1 MKHKKSIAKTIT
13 SYLRR
18 TLILFSLLIAFPT
31 TADAQIG
38 DTLLLSS
45 DFSKQNIRGTALFTE
60 QNQDTSLEEIR
71 SSDTK
76 WQILDAYKTA
86 SSGKS
91 AIWLYLPIKNNS
103 PEEQTLYF
111 RDWLNDE
118 VHLFKI
124 EANGNKQEFISGQL
138 KYNSAQTDLQKI
150 DYITTKIKPQETLQ
164 IYIQIKP
171 VYGYLGKYNPL
182 PQKPVIA
189 KLSVGSEN
197 KLNQTLRGYYEH
209 NIKEVQL
216 RNIYQGALILITFVA
231 LFFMLKSP
239 KSLINR
245 YYFLYVFCALAYSLI
260 QSRGYTF
267 IGQGIQNFPYIKKYG
282 QELFFWLGVGFYFKF
297 AISLLLIR
305 SKKPKWYKFV
315 NKSVLVIWVFS
326 ILQFIFLLLTNNNYY
341 SDLIVYNKIPLIV
354 FYFWFLV
361 YTYRRIEGPLVKY
374 ILIGN
379 AMLFFFALCA
389 WLKDLTASQNWGE
402 GILNHMF
409 SLPLAVLFEVIV
421 FSFAMAVRQKL
432 DSENALK
439 AERKI
444 IETEMLALRS
454 QMNPHFVFNSLNSIR
469 NLVLKNENEKAITY
483 LSRFSK
489 LVRTILQQ
497 TQKQI
502 ITLAEELDTLQQYV
516 DSEADRLDAAIDFK
530 IINKASN
537 DALDLDFPP
546 MLLQPIV
553 ENAIWHGLRP
563 SKKEN
568 KHIRLTINE
577 PNDAHLQII
586 IKDNGIG
593 RKESAKAKQNQNS
606 ARISMGSEITKKRLE
621 LFNEQGNSKISLTI
635 QDLENGA
642 GTVVVLDY
650 LI

>member
-1 MKHKKSIAKTIT
+1 MKYLKAIAKTKNF
-13 SYLRR
+13 YLKSK
-18 TLILFSLLIAFPT
+18 LIIIGLLLVFHV
-31 TADAQIG
+31 TAYAQIT

-45 DFSKQNIRGTALFTE
+45 DFNKQSLLGTALFTE
-60 QNQDTSLEEIR
+60 QNRDTSLEEIL
-71 SSDTK
+71 SSDIK
-76 WQILDAYKTA
+76 WQTLDAFKTA
-86 SSGKS
+86 TSGKL
-91 AIWLYLPIKNNS
+91 AMWLYIPIKNNS

-118 VHLFKI
+118 VHLFSIKP
-124 EANGNKQEFISGQL
+124 NGNQNHFKSGQL
-138 KYNSAQTDLQKI
+138 KYNSEQTYLQKI
-150 DYITTKIKPQETLQ
+150 DYITTQIEPAQTLN

-171 VYGYLGKYNPL
+171 VNGYLGKYNPL

-189 KLSVGSEN
+189 RLSLGSEN
-197 KLNQTLRGYYEH
+197 KLNHKLRRYYEH
-209 NIKEVQL
+209 NIKEIQF

-267 IGQGIQNFPYIKKYG
+267 IGQSIQNFPYIKKYG
-282 QELFFWLGVGFYFKF
+282 QELFFWLGTGFYFKF
-297 AISLLLIR
+297 AIALLLIR
-305 SKKPKWYKFV
+305 SKKPKWYRFV
-315 NKSVLVIWVFS
+315 NKAVIVILTFA
-326 ILQFIFLLLTNNNYY
+326 ILQFVFLLLTNNNYY
-341 SDLIVYNKIPLIV
+341 SDLIVYNKIPIII
-354 FYFWFLV
+354 FYSWFLI
-361 YTYRRIEGPLVKY
+361 YTYRKIEGPLVKY

-379 AMLFFFALCA
+379 AMLFTFALCA
-389 WLKDLTASQNWGE
+389 WLKDLTAAQNWPE

-409 SLPLAVLFEVIV
+409 SLPLAVLLEVIV
-421 FSFAMAVRQKL
+421 FSFAMAVRQKF
-432 DSENALK
+432 DAENALK

-502 ITLAEELDTLQQYV
+502 ISLSEELDTLQQYV

-530 IINKASN
+530 IINKASE
-537 DALDLDFPP
+537 DAQDLDFPP

-568 KHIRLTINE
+568 KHIRLIISE
-577 PNDAHLQII
+577 PSESHLQIVI
-586 IKDNGIG
+586 EDNGIG
-593 RKESAKAKQNQNS
+593 RKESARAKYNENS

-621 LFNEQGNSKISLTI
+621 LFNEQGTSKISLTI
-635 QDLENGA
+635 EDLENGA
-642 GTVVVLDY
+642 GTVVILDY
-650 LI
+650 FI